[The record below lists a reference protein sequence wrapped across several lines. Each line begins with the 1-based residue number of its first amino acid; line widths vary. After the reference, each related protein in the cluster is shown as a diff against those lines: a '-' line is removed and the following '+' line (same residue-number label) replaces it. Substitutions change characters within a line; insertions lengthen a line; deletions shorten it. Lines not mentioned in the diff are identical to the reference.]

1 MPISGRIW
9 VFGVSFAHTGI
20 DTEDFTAET
29 IARTMAGSFPTSIPY
44 PFAWG
49 QERFSSTALA
59 P

>member
-1 MPISGRIW
+1 M
-9 VFGVSFAHTGI
+9 FGVSFAHTGI

-29 IARTMAGSFPTSIPY
+29 IARTMAGSVPTSIPY
-44 PFAWG
+44 PLAWG